1 MGSPF
6 RVVLIDDDPDLRTLI
21 ELTLQ
26 FTAGWEVI
34 TADNGVDG
42 IEAVGRVAPD
52 VVVVDLMMPGLD
64 GFEVCRRLKGDP
76 KTAPVPVVFLT
87 ARKHLDDAKVQSVG
101 AAGVIVKPFETETLS
116 DRIREL
122 CEGNSEF
129 PDARAGA
136 E

>member
-21 ELTLQ
+21 ELTLR

-34 TADNGVDG
+34 TAGNGVDG